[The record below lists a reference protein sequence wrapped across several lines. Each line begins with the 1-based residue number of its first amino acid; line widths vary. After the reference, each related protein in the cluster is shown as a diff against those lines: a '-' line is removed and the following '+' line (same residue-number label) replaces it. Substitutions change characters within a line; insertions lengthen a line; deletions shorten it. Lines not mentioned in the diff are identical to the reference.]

1 MRPVVRRP
9 TMEVDGRLEGLQ
21 AITIHGTRYY
31 RVFFSHLDD
40 PDEIRQCQ
48 LPFDA
53 LDENLKPGDPI
64 RITYLLK
71 TIMEIRRRSDTDPG

>member
-1 MRPVVRRP
+1 MQI
-9 TMEVDGRLEGLQ
+9 DGRLEGVQ
-21 AITIHGTRYY
+21 PYAIHGTRYY
-31 RVFFSHLDD
+31 RVYFSHPDE

-53 LDENLKPGDPI
+53 FDEGLKPGDPI

-71 TIMEIRRRSDTDPG
+71 TVMEIRRREP

>member
-1 MRPVVRRP
+1 MPA
-9 TMEVDGRLEGLQ
+9 MEIEGRLEGLQ
-21 AITIHGTRYY
+21 AYEIHGTRYY
-31 RVFFSHLDD
+31 RVFFSHAGD

-53 LDENLKPGDPI
+53 LDQGLAPGDSI

-71 TIMEIRRRSDTDPG
+71 TVMEIRRALAT